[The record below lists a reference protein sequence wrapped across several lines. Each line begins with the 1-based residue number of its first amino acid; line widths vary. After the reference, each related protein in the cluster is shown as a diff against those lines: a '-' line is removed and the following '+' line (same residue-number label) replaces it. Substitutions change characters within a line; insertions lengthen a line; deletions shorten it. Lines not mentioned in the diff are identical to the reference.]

1 MQSDRRLWRG
11 REETVKRRI
20 YRGLL
25 SLIGL
30 CLLLA
35 VSGCGFS
42 FSPEELYSLPQL
54 PAEYTELNNCINQV
68 IESGAEYA
76 APVSGSNIQSVQLE
90 DLNGDGEEEA
100 VAFFRNTAD
109 EKPLKIYIFT
119 AEEETYRQTAVI
131 EGTGTSIYSIA
142 YEDLDQDGIK
152 ELLVGWRVNTDMQA
166 LSVYTLRSGRPEELI
181 QGTSYVR
188 YAVNDLNQ
196 DGLWELVVLRAD
208 EENNGIADYYCWQE
222 GEFQL
227 RTSARITSTM
237 AELSQQGKVRSG
249 VLQDET
255 PALFVTGVEESAWM
269 ATDILAVKNGE
280 LVNILLSDVT
290 GVSSEIAPFCSLYPE
305 DINGDGVTEVPHPE
319 SIPAWGNV
327 AEEPCRR
334 IDWYAYAS
342 DGTKTLAMSTYHNVD
357 DGWYLRLP
365 DSWRDQILIT
375 RTAGAEASTVTFSI
389 QGDGT
394 EPPRDFLRIT
404 KLTGSNREIQ
414 ATRAGRIILR
424 RQPEIIYTAELLEA
438 NSGWEYGL
446 TEDEVREAFNLIT
459 TEWTAGDS

>member
-142 YEDLDQDGIK
+142 YEDLDQDGWK
-152 ELLVGWRVNTDMQA
+152 ELLVGWRVNTDLQA
-166 LSVYTLRSGRPEELI
+166 LSVYTLRSGVPEELI
-181 QGTSYVR
+181 RGTNYVR

-196 DGLWELVVLRAD
+196 DDLWELVVFRAD
-208 EENNGIADYYCWQE
+208 AEGNGMADYYCWE
-222 GEFQL
+222 DGALQL

-237 AELSQQGKVRSG
+237 AELSQQGRVKSG
-249 VLQDET
+249 TLADNS

-269 ATDILAVKNGE
+269 ATDILTVKNGE

-290 GVSSEIAPFCSLYPE
+290 GVSSEVAPFCALYPE
-305 DINGDGVTEVPHPE
+305 DINGDNITEVPRPVTEH
-319 SIPAWGNV
+319 GRNG
-327 AEEPCRR
+327 EEDDGVWR
-334 IDWYAYAS
+334 IDWYAFAG
-342 DGTKTLAMSTYHNVD
+342 DGTGTLVLQTYHNVE
-357 DGWYLRLP
+357 DGWYLRLQETW
-365 DSWRDQILIT
+365 DGQVAAVR
-375 RTAGAEASTVTFSI
+375 STGTDESAVTFSYRENEADI
-389 QGDGT
+389 
-394 EPPRDFLRIT
+394 PFLRIT
-404 KLTGSNREIQ
+404 KLTGPSREIR
-414 ATRAGRIILR
+414 ATRGGRIILR
-424 RQPEIIYTAELLEA
+424 RQMETIYTAELLEA
-438 NSGWEYGL
+438 NETWRHGL
-446 TEDEVREAFNLIT
+446 SEDELLEAFNLIT
-459 TEWTAGDS
+459 QEWTTSDS

>member
-142 YEDLDQDGIK
+142 YEDLDQDGWK
-152 ELLVGWRVNTDMQA
+152 ELLVGWRVNTDLQA
-166 LSVYTLRSGRPEELI
+166 LSVYTLRSGVPEELI
-181 QGTSYVR
+181 RGTNYVR

-196 DGLWELVVLRAD
+196 DDLWELVVFRAD
-208 EENNGIADYYCWQE
+208 AEGNGMADYYCWE
-222 GEFQL
+222 DGALQL

-237 AELSQQGKVRSG
+237 AELSQQGRVKSG
-249 VLQDET
+249 TLADNS

-269 ATDILAVKNGE
+269 ATDILTVKNGE

-290 GVSSEIAPFCSLYPE
+290 GVSSEVAPFCSLYPE
-305 DINGDGVTEVPHPE
+305 DINGDNITEVPRPWCCRP
-319 SIPAWGNV
+319 ITMWRTDGTCA
-327 AEEPCRR
+327 CRR
-334 IDWYAYAS
+334 P
-342 DGTKTLAMSTYHNVD
+342 GTAR
-357 DGWYLRLP
+357 W
-365 DSWRDQILIT
+365 
-375 RTAGAEASTVTFSI
+375 
-389 QGDGT
+389 
-394 EPPRDFLRIT
+394 PPCGPPER
-404 KLTGSNREIQ
+404 
-414 ATRAGRIILR
+414 TRAR
-424 RQPEIIYTAELLEA
+424 
-438 NSGWEYGL
+438 
-446 TEDEVREAFNLIT
+446 
-459 TEWTAGDS
+459 